1 MLCSLI
7 TFTSCDEVL
16 STLDNPVSPYLELQS
31 NSTVIGLGETDTIK
45 ASTISTMPVYYV
57 SSNPEV
63 VTVDDNGVLTP
74 VADGDATITVK
85 VDQDPSKA
93 YNPGET
99 KFEVKVRTPLTFQA
113 LEDGKIIVRFYNN
126 MTLEKPINYTIIGKN
141 KKEQKS
147 ISDNTDTT
155 IDVEKDE
162 IVQFKSSNE
171 YMASAAYRYVN
182 IQPQSKCAVYGN
194 VMSMITDGDFLE
206 NKTITQPY
214 ALYYLLCGAYN
225 WTDDGPDYYTVS
237 HDKYKLQLPAT
248 QLFDYCYGY
257 LLSGTGITEA
267 PELPATE
274 LAYYCYSNLFNN
286 CQNLTKA
293 PKLPATTLAYGCYS
307 YMFSQCDLT
316 EAPELPAKELV
327 PHCYRYMFRNN
338 YNLTKAPKL
347 PATTLA
353 NYCYQGMFQNCTALT
368 SAPDLPA
375 ETLAPYCY
383 RQMFQNCTKLA
394 SVKCLAKTNAFG
406 ALYSWLANAGT
417 NVDTPTLTHS
427 ADNNNWISQDGF
439 YSSGWYVPSN
449 WTIAD

>member
-1 MLCSLI
+1 
-7 TFTSCDEVL
+7 
-16 STLDNPVSPYLELQS
+16 
-31 NSTVIGLGETDTIK
+31 
-45 ASTISTMPVYYV
+45 MPVYYV

-113 LEDGKIIVRFYNN
+113 LEDGQIDVNYINGL
-126 MTLEKPINYTIIGKN
+126 TLDKPIVYTINGKKN
-141 KKEQKS
+141 EITTTTPIEVKKGDLVKFE
-147 ISDNTDTT
+147 
-155 IDVEKDE
+155 
-162 IVQFKSSNE
+162 
-171 YMASAAYRYVN
+171 SANDALSVLVPQEGSGYYYRGYVN
-182 IQPQSKCAVYGN
+182 IMPQSKCAVYGN

-214 ALYYLLCGAYN
+214 ALYYLLRGAYN
-225 WTDDGPDYYTVS
+225 WTDDGIEYYTLS

-248 QLFDYCYGY
+248 QLFDYCYGN
-257 LLSGTGITEA
+257 LLSCTGITEA

-274 LAYYCYSNLFNN
+274 LANYCYSYLFSYCLNLA
-286 CQNLTKA
+286 KA
-293 PKLPATTLAYGCYS
+293 PKLPATTLAPGCYA

-327 PHCYRYMFRNN
+327 PYCYRYMFRSN

-368 SAPDLPA
+368 SAPALPAMNLATGCYYSMFNNCTALTTAPALPA
-375 ETLAPYCY
+375 ETLAPNCY

-394 SVKCLAKTNAFG
+394 SVKCLAKTNASW